1 MVRKNNGKDQ
11 VRYPFKYKSAGGS
24 EDGLATPQGNIRTVY
39 KASLEM
45 ESPRKMEKG
54 TLSKHLAMK
63 CLLPLKLKV
72 FIMILLIIT
81 NFKIIRIVGDQ
92 DYSEDT
98 VTLKLTPIVN

>member
-24 EDGLATPQGNIRTVY
+24 EDGLATPQGNIWTVY

-63 CLLPLKLKV
+63 CLLPLKFKV
-72 FIMILLIIT
+72 FIMILANYNQFQNNQNCWGSGL
-81 NFKIIRIVGDQ
+81 
-92 DYSEDT
+92 
-98 VTLKLTPIVN
+98 L

>member
-1 MVRKNNGKDQ
+1 MGKIRSGTHSNTNQ
-11 VRYPFKYKSAGGS
+11 LEELSK
-24 EDGLATPQGNIRTVY
+24 DGWATPQRNILTVY

-63 CLLPLKLKV
+63 CLLPLKFKV
-72 FIMILLIIT
+72 FIMILA
-81 NFKIIRIVGDQ
+81 NYNQFKIIRIVGDQ
-92 DYSEDT
+92 DYCEVT